1 MHPVGIVDEDHVF
14 IFGASAPAAA
24 RAHRVDADRCRP
36 RGRLER
42 SKLDRC
48 RVTYSQDKHSSLR
61 EQGQCLALDLTTI
74 VAVPTRERRGLIHQ
88 RARRKLALVL
98 YALGFVSEA
107 AQERLASPQTQ
118 LGQIVPVRN
127 FKQWRTSRNG
137 ENLGSLMVA
146 AIELRISVP
155 VFSSCAPALSNQ
167 HHPFGSAAN

>member
-1 MHPVGIVDEDHVF
+1 M
-14 IFGASAPAAA
+14 
-24 RAHRVDADRCRP
+24 
-36 RGRLER
+36 ER

-48 RVTYSQDKHSSLR
+48 RVAFSQDKHSSLR
-61 EQGQCLALDLTTI
+61 EQGQCRALELATI
-74 VAVPTRERRGLIHQ
+74 VASAAPKGPAFSFLNYFFARERRSLIHQ

-137 ENLGSLMVA
+137 ENSGSLMVA